1 MAYNKKVNAFTLT
14 HNIHNNH
21 NNNDNHRTNQMKNR
35 IRQRTQK
42 YSTVDDVTMETFCIC
57 SLLFFLNSLLYDFFV
72 YIFIDE
78 LSQFGRCYMFS
89 VGQSMTHYC
98 LDLFL
103 FHLTIYFLFFNTF
116 YAHHFRRVYF
126 YSSTASDIRA
136 YIAHK
141 RITIN
146 WLTLVY
152 VSDERASTYK
162 SFRLNGNCFHI
173 MASILHAQPKN
184 IYVII
189 NIFFFVAF
197 LFQN

>member
-1 MAYNKKVNAFTLT
+1 
-14 HNIHNNH
+14 
-21 NNNDNHRTNQMKNR
+21 
-35 IRQRTQK
+35 
-42 YSTVDDVTMETFCIC
+42 
-57 SLLFFLNSLLYDFFV
+57 
-72 YIFIDE
+72 
-78 LSQFGRCYMFS
+78 
-89 VGQSMTHYC
+89 MTHYC

-103 FHLTIYFLFFNTF
+103 FHLTIYFLFFNIF
-116 YAHHFRRVYF
+116 NAHHFRRVYF
-126 YSSTASDIRA
+126 YSSTAFDIRA

-197 LFQN
+197 LFQNWRLRIAMLRLTFTIYIYLSWFCKTISICIP